1 MSRPSGAGGADR
13 TVRLAAPPA
22 TPPVTSTDSPT
33 PAAGIALARYAKVV
47 VVGAFWVIFTGG
59 HTTTSGAGMAFPDW
73 PLSNGSLN
81 PQGWLTNF
89 FMFLEHFHR
98 LNAALISTLVT
109 VLFVWVV
116 MRRKEL
122 PKPVFWLALWALVGV
137 LTQALLGGLRV
148 MLDPQGIAATTTTI
162 ATTFRVLH
170 GCTAQIEVA
179 LVVAL
184 ATVLSPVW
192 SSYSGLPAYQK
203 IARAGWITVGI
214 IFAQL
219 IVGAVM
225 RHLGAGLA
233 IPSFPL
239 TTDGGIMPKVH
250 NVYTDLNFTH
260 TRFGALVATLS
271 IVWLATRTL
280 QIGGTES
287 RLTQPAM
294 LLMALVAVQLV
305 LGMLVIWHLR
315 PPLITTFHV
324 VNGAAVLA
332 TAVLLSVRASHGP
345 GKSPSDH
352 DSSNPNLIGATA

>member
-1 MSRPSGAGGADR
+1 MIP
-13 TVRLAAPPA
+13 
-22 TPPVTSTDSPT
+22 TDSPT
-33 PAAGIALARYAKVV
+33 PTASPGLARYAKVV
-47 VVGAFWVIFTGG
+47 VVAAFCLIFTGG

-81 PQGWLTNF
+81 PEGWLSNF
-89 FMFLEHFHR
+89 FMFLEHSHR
-98 LNAALISTLVT
+98 LTAGLVATLIT

-116 MRRKEL
+116 VRRAAL
-122 PKPVFWLALWALVGV
+122 PRAAFWLALWALVGV

-148 MLDPQGIAATTTTI
+148 MLDPQGIAATTSTI

-170 GCTAQIEVA
+170 GCCAQIELT

-184 ATVLSPVW
+184 AAVLSPLW
-192 SSYSGLPAYQK
+192 PRFTGQPDYRK

-214 IFAQL
+214 LFVQL
-219 IVGAVM
+219 IVGAIM

-250 NVYTDLNFTH
+250 NAYVDLNFTH

-271 IVWLATRTL
+271 IVWLSSRTL
-280 QIGGTES
+280 RLGGTED
-287 RLTQPAM
+287 RLVRPAM
-294 LLMALVAVQLV
+294 LLMALVAVQLI

-315 PPLITTFHV
+315 PPLLTTLHV

-332 TAVLLSVRASHGP
+332 TAVLLTVRACRSP
-345 GKSPSDH
+345 GADVH
-352 DSSNPNLIGATA
+352 DETAPNPHLLGATA